1 LFALFNF
8 YYIIE
13 ARTKENFHK
22 KFFMIPESNF
32 SNTTLPN
39 KKPKKGLILA
49 ILLGLLNIIIT
60 PVIVFLTLSL
70 SEFLSEISEIFHP
83 TVIIALIIAV
93 IFGLKGLDALIPAH
107 IILMVLL
114 GIIGAFITAKISWF
128 INRSKKLAFITFVSA
143 FIFAFIFY
151 IIYYLYFIFTIIR
164 GNR

>member
-1 LFALFNF
+1 
-8 YYIIE
+8 
-13 ARTKENFHK
+13 
-22 KFFMIPESNF
+22 MITESNF
-32 SNTTLPN
+32 PNTTLPN

-60 PVIVFLTLSL
+60 PVIVFLTLYL
-70 SEFLSEISEIFHP
+70 SEFLSKISEIFHP

-93 IFGLKGLDALIPAH
+93 IFGLEGLDALIPAH

-143 FIFAFIFY
+143 SIFY
-151 IIYYLYFIFTIIR
+151 FILLIILLSSLILKI
-164 GNR
+164 